1 MFARKNTR
9 AGTASALLQ
18 PPHTLALEVNMTN
31 ANATTIIKLLA
42 AIEFS
47 SDNEINSDM
56 AVKLQELA
64 ALELSV
70 ANSDE
75 RFNLSEAINI
85 LLDSDEVLS
94 EKEVKYYES
103 FIENYGLL

>member
-1 MFARKNTR
+1 
-9 AGTASALLQ
+9 
-18 PPHTLALEVNMTN
+18 MTN

-47 SDNEINSDM
+47 SEDEISLDI

-64 ALELSV
+64 ASELSL

-75 RFNLSEAINI
+75 RFCISEAVDR

-94 EKEVKYYES
+94 QKEVEFYQS
-103 FIENYGLL
+103 LIENFDLF

>member
-1 MFARKNTR
+1 
-9 AGTASALLQ
+9 
-18 PPHTLALEVNMTN
+18 MTN

-47 SDNEINSDM
+47 SEDEISLDI

-64 ALELSV
+64 ASELSL

-75 RFNLSEAINI
+75 RFCISEAVDR

-94 EKEVKYYES
+94 QKEVEFYQS
-103 FIENYGLL
+103 FIENFDLF